1 MHLNPSTVWLAIGF
15 LGQALFGAR
24 FLVQWLSSER
34 SRRSVIPMSFWYLSL
49 GGGLIL
55 LSYAI
60 YRHDPVF
67 MVGQM
72 TGSVIYVRNIQLR
85 TRERRGTSS

>member
-1 MHLNPSTVWLAIGF
+1 MNLKDVWLAVGF
-15 LGQALFGAR
+15 LGQAVFGAR

-34 SRRSVIPMSFWYLSL
+34 TGRSVFPMAFWYLSL

-55 LSYAI
+55 LCYAI

-67 MVGQM
+67 IAGQM
-72 TGSVIYVRNIQLR
+72 TGSVIYLRNIQLR
-85 TRERRGTSS
+85 SRERHSGPD